1 MPKVTKAKLFA
12 GPFLPRDQISAVSL
26 VDSRVKRAANFL
38 YGELSDMLKDPKRI
52 GICQSLM
59 SLPSNIYVCD
69 LLIYPSAAA
78 SLLRYDSIQ
87 MSVSYLMCSSE

>member
-1 MPKVTKAKLFA
+1 MPKPFA

-38 YGELSDMLKDPKRI
+38 YGELSEMLNDPKRI

-78 SLLRYDSIQ
+78 SLLRYVSIPACIEF
-87 MSVSYLMCSSE
+87 VSEALFE